1 MVKAPWYPG
10 STEHLAFNV
19 YAMHRQQIEDFIDIL
34 AAADD
39 PNDEATQ
46 WDALEQVGL
55 NANDLSPADLDYIEK
70 EVANRWQ

>member
-10 STEHLAFNV
+10 PTEHLAFNA
-19 YAMHRQQIEDFIDIL
+19 YAMHRQQVEDFIDIL

-70 EVANRWQ
+70 EVARRWQ